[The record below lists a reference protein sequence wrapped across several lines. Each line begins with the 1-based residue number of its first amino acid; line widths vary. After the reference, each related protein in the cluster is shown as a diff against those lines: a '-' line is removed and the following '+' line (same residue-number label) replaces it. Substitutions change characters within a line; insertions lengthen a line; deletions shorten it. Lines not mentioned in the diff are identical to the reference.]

1 MAKGV
6 STYMVGSPN
15 KHTIYSVHDGSV
27 VLQHELPAYLKKTT
41 PTPEERTEP
50 KSSTPPIDISTPNRF
65 TPLTGECSDYP
76 TAAPSNALEIQTDIE
91 PLFFDFEE

>member
-27 VLQHELPAYLKKTT
+27 VLQYELPSYLKKTT
-41 PTPEERTEP
+41 PTPEEITEP
-50 KSSTPPIDISTPNRF
+50 KSSTPPIDIPTPKRF
-65 TPLTGECSDYP
+65 TPLTGECLDHS
-76 TAAPSNALEIQTDIE
+76 TATPSNDPETQTDIE